1 VGVGIIERK
10 LTLKDAV
17 ALALKNNLEI
27 EIERSNTASSRQA
40 IRAAEGVFDPVLQFQ
55 PGIESRNTPTASVLQ
70 GAGGKLS
77 ESLLTQNMYLRGL
90 LPWGGS
96 SYHLDFENGRTST
109 TNTFA
114 TLNPL
119 RTSRFLLGFTLPL
132 VRGREIDRGR
142 TEIRIRR
149 KEAEVS
155 DTDFELRAIDVISR
169 VEQAYWDLV
178 AARQDVEVKADGV
191 RWAREQLARNQR
203 MIDSGALAPVELSA
217 SEAEL
222 QRRIDTWHSA
232 VGLVTE
238 VENQLKVMLS
248 NDRSDAIWN
257 DAMIP
262 TEIGAPEIPDT
273 DDVRAAV
280 SQAIAQRRETV
291 QVRLRQE
298 ANDIQKRLNVNLTK
312 PQVNLVASY
321 WNLGVGGSIT
331 SVDNPFS
338 LSQIVLFERLNLLS
352 RAQGLPPLPPPSFG
366 SLPDNLVGGYGTA
379 LANMFGGSYQSA
391 QVGVALDLNLRN
403 RTAEA
408 NLAESTIAERRLKLE
423 QARVEQA
430 IEAQVR
436 NALQAIQTAKQ
447 RIAAAEAS
455 ERAAKEKLD
464 SEVRLFQTGE
474 STNFLVL
481 TRQNEFLDSRRRAVV
496 ARLDL
501 NKAVARYEQ
510 AVGTTLKSHG
520 VAVQ

>member
-1 VGVGIIERK
+1 
-10 LTLKDAV
+10 
-17 ALALKNNLEI
+17 
-27 EIERSNTASSRQA
+27 
-40 IRAAEGVFDPVLQFQ
+40 
-55 PGIESRNTPTASVLQ
+55 
-70 GAGGKLS
+70 
-77 ESLLTQNMYLRGL
+77 
-90 LPWGGS
+90 
-96 SYHLDFENGRTST
+96 
-109 TNTFA
+109 
-114 TLNPL
+114 
-119 RTSRFLLGFTLPL
+119 
-132 VRGREIDRGR
+132 
-142 TEIRIRR
+142 
-149 KEAEVS
+149 
-155 DTDFELRAIDVISR
+155 
-169 VEQAYWDLV
+169 
-178 AARQDVEVKADGV
+178 
-191 RWAREQLARNQR
+191 
-203 MIDSGALAPVELSA
+203 
-217 SEAEL
+217 
-222 QRRIDTWHSA
+222 
-232 VGLVTE
+232 
-238 VENQLKVMLS
+238 
-248 NDRSDAIWN
+248 
-257 DAMIP
+257 
-262 TEIGAPEIPDT
+262 
-273 DDVRAAV
+273 
-280 SQAIAQRRETV
+280 
-291 QVRLRQE
+291 
-298 ANDIQKRLNVNLTK
+298 
-312 PQVNLVASY
+312 
-321 WNLGVGGSIT
+321 
-331 SVDNPFS
+331 VDNPFS
-338 LSQIVLFERLNLLS
+338 LSQIALFERLNLLS